1 MNTKYNIQNI
11 HTDVKMKG
19 VEVETI
25 DKIKLLG
32 TIITDDLRWNENT
45 KQIVKDSNKRMQFLH
60 RAAKFTKNVNDLKKI
75 YMLQI
80 RSKLEQSAVVWH
92 SGLTRR
98 NADDL
103 ERVQKSALKLILK
116 ERYIDYRNAL
126 KVVRLDTLNNN
137 NNNRFIISTINPGTG
152 KVCW

>member
-1 MNTKYNIQNI
+1 
-11 HTDVKMKG
+11 
-19 VEVETI
+19 
-25 DKIKLLG
+25 
-32 TIITDDLRWNENT
+32 
-45 KQIVKDSNKRMQFLH
+45 MQFLH

-116 ERYIDYRNAL
+116 ERYIGRVA
-126 KVVRLDTLNNN
+126 
-137 NNNRFIISTINPGTG
+137 
-152 KVCW
+152 